1 MSPHVVDA
9 IISAEDKDFW
19 SNAGVDYTGILRAV
33 WATVKNGSLSGP
45 GGSTITQQLI
55 KLLLLSNEKT
65 FTRKAKEIIL
75 ATKLDDY
82 FQEQISKEKPG
93 LSATDRKKE
102 VKKRIIEMY
111 LNYIFLGNNSNGV
124 EAASK
129 TYFGKSAKDI
139 DILESAILT
148 SMAQR
153 PSTVNPYRNV
163 GQLMGNFSVKL
174 DGEDVNITT
183 GVLMQQIVE
192 RMTTNINDSSKS
204 ISRSAGG
211 FMSYLQNIGDF
222 TVKSDN
228 QSYDVVFTPGRKD
241 YVLSRMYEDG
251 YIDAKQAK
259 DAFIEGLTY
268 QFKSARIDIKAPHF
282 VFWII
287 EWLKN
292 EGYTEEQLT
301 K

>member
-1 MSPHVVDA
+1 MSVHVVNA
-9 IISAEDKDFW
+9 IIAAEDKDFW
-19 SNAGVDYTGILRAV
+19 TNEGFDYTGILRAV
-33 WATVKNGSLSGP
+33 WATLKNGTLSGP

-65 FTRKAKEIIL
+65 LTRKAKEIIL

-82 FQEQISKEKPG
+82 FQAQISKEKPD
-93 LSATDRKKE
+93 LSSAERKRE
-102 VKKRIIEMY
+102 VKKLIVERY

-129 TYFGKSAKDI
+129 TYFGKSAKDV
-139 DILESAILT
+139 DILESAILA

-153 PSTVNPYRNV
+153 PSAVNPYRNV
-163 GQLMGNFSVKL
+163 GQLMGEFTITL
-174 DGEDVNITT
+174 DGEEVDAST
-183 GVLMQQIVE
+183 GAIVDAAIQ
-192 RMTTNINDSSKS
+192 RMISNINDSSKS
-204 ISRSAGG
+204 ISKSAGG
-211 FMSYLQNIGDF
+211 FMSYVEKIGDF
-222 TVKSDN
+222 SFEVDG
-228 QSYDVVFTPGRKD
+228 QEYEAVFAPGRKD

-251 YIDAKQAK
+251 YIDAQQAK
-259 DAFIEGLTY
+259 DAFIEGLNY

-287 EWLKN
+287 EWLKA